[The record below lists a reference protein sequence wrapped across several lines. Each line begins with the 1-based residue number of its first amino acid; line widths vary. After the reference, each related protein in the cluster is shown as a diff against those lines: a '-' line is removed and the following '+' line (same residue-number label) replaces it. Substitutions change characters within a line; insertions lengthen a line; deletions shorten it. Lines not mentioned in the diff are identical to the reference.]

1 MTCTDVVEGNPK
13 FGPAFAGVPNFDYFI
28 AICPKDCHIEGDAV
42 VYGLNV
48 HPQEAGVC
56 KTALVDNSMPLT
68 GGVIGVA
75 TGLGLLRYPAFDSRF
90 GMEIQEF
97 KMS

>member
-1 MTCTDVVEGNPK
+1 
-13 FGPAFAGVPNFDYFI
+13 
-28 AICPKDCHIEGDAV
+28 
-42 VYGLNV
+42 
-48 HPQEAGVC
+48 
-56 KTALVDNSMPLT
+56 MPLT

-75 TGLGLLRYPAFDSRF
+75 TGLGLLRYPAFESRF